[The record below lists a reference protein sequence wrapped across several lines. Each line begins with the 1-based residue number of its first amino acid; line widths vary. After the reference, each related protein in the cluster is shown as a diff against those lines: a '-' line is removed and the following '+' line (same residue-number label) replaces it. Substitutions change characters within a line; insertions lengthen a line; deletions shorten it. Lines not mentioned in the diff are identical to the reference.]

1 MHFLAFDRGLGSPRG
16 TPGGNG
22 EIFSMIV
29 LMIMVIMLMIVAML
43 MMFLAKLLMIVA
55 MVLVIIDRL
64 ALINHVHSNI
74 IVDHNQVDSNIVD
87 FHSHGV
93 LGND

>member
-1 MHFLAFDRGLGSPRG
+1 
-16 TPGGNG
+16 
-22 EIFSMIV
+22 
-29 LMIMVIMLMIVAML
+29 ML

-64 ALINHVHSNI
+64 ALTNHVHSNI
-74 IVDHNQVDSNIVD
+74 IVDHNQVDSKIVD

-93 LGND
+93 LGNDREVIIFAQWPSALVTVDHCQNQS